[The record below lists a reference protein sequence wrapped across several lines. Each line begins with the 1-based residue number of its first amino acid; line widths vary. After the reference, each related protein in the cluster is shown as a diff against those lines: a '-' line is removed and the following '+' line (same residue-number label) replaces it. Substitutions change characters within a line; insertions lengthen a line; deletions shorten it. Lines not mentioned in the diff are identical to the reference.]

1 MTTTRRNLM
10 WPLIIMAVGA
20 VWLLMTAGALP
31 EAAGDIV
38 LRAWPAVLVL
48 FGFDV
53 LFGRR
58 RVQIWRLSVEMSLV
72 GLAVTIVLLAGL
84 VWLAY
89 RNQAEVVRA
98 DNVQVFSQVLPEEV
112 SHLRLEIS
120 LDRTAVT
127 ASPATS
133 NPRELGA
140 EFKGS
145 KDSDVAMTWS
155 VEGETGILTV
165 TETHASPIPKLKDY
179 GRGTLNLTL
188 PVEAIVDVLDLS
200 NHHGDMTADLQPL
213 RVEQLAVSV
222 DNGDLTVHLPA
233 QDVLQ
238 GKLKTG
244 GGLELFVPQNMALVL
259 KAQGSGEPEYRY
271 DTFRYDL
278 LRDGTLKLR
287 NTEAFQISLDVW
299 LTSGAPLTVTDLQ

>member
-10 WPLIIMAVGA
+10 WPLIIVAVGA
-20 VWLLMTAGALP
+20 IWLLMTAGALP

-72 GLAVTIVLLAGL
+72 GLAVTVVLLVGL

-112 SHLRLEIS
+112 NHLRLEIS

-127 ASPATS
+127 ASPTTA

-145 KDSDVAMTWS
+145 KDSDVSMIWS
-155 VEGETGILTV
+155 VEGETGLLTV

-188 PVEAIVDVLDLS
+188 PAEAIVDVLDLS
-200 NHHGDMTADLQPL
+200 NHYGDMTADLQSL
-213 RVEQLAVSV
+213 RVEQLTVSV
-222 DNGDLTVHLPA
+222 DSGDLTVHLPA

-244 GGLELFVPQNMALVL
+244 GGLELFVPQSMALVL

-299 LTSGAPLTVTDLQ
+299 LKNGAPLTVTDLQ